1 MSGHSKWANI
11 KRRKESQD
19 QKKGQTFS
27 KLAKAIQMAVKEGG
41 SASPDANARL
51 KMIIDQARN
60 SDMPKENIK
69 RAIDNAINKTEA
81 IENLSLEGYG
91 PFGVAV
97 IVSCA
102 TDNRQRT
109 IQEIKS
115 IFTRNGG
122 NLAEPGSVAFQFDR
136 TGLVETGLLTED
148 NLLEL
153 LDIAQDFEQSD
164 DTTYFY
170 LPPEKIE
177 ELKQKLENLKIKID
191 YSGIIMK
198 PKNLMTLDQG
208 KVGKTLAFL
217 EELEDHEDVQDVYS
231 NVNAEMV

>member
-41 SASPDANARL
+41 SASPEANARL

-60 SDMPKENIK
+60 SDMPKENIN

-81 IENLSLEGYG
+81 IEGLSLEGYG

-122 NLAEPGSVAFQFDR
+122 NLAEPGSVAFQFDNWI
-136 TGLVETGLLTED
+136 G
-148 NLLEL
+148 
-153 LDIAQDFEQSD
+153 
-164 DTTYFY
+164 
-170 LPPEKIE
+170 
-177 ELKQKLENLKIKID
+177 
-191 YSGIIMK
+191 
-198 PKNLMTLDQG
+198 
-208 KVGKTLAFL
+208 
-217 EELEDHEDVQDVYS
+217 
-231 NVNAEMV
+231 

>member
-51 KMIIDQARN
+51 KMIIDQARSSN
-60 SDMPKENIK
+60 MPKENIK
-69 RAIDNAINKTEA
+69 RAIDNAVNNTEA
-81 IENLSLEGYG
+81 IEGLTLEGYG

-122 NLAEPGSVAFQFDR
+122 NLAEPGSVAFQFNR
-136 TGLVETGLLTED
+136 TGLVETGQLSED

-153 LDIAQDFEQSD
+153 LDIAQDFEQNDGS
-164 DTTYFY
+164 TYFY

-177 ELKQKLENLKIKID
+177 ELKQKLENMKIKIV

-198 PKNLMTLDQG
+198 PKNLMTLDEGQAG
-208 KVGKTLAFL
+208 KALSFL

-231 NVNAEMV
+231 NFNTETI